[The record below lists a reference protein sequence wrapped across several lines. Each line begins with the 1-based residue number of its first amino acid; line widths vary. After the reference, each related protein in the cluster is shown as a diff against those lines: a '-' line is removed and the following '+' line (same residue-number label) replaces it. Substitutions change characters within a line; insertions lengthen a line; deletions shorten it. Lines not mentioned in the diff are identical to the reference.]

1 MKGEE
6 EEEWGVFGRPYP
18 GAGGQDGSVALA
30 QLYLVDHGMFIYL
43 TPFSLQKIPAFSL
56 PFYFFFPTTLLKA
69 KNNPKIIQRV
79 FEGWKEAKQFGQ
91 PSCLDTYSNQMFIPL
106 ISCGG
111 ERNFAGTLC
120 VPPTLEVPGRRLRHF
135 VLLGVFF
142 FSFLWELCQ
151 LAGSRESLFPWEL
164 PCWIRELGE
173 GQANWFQKIEFLFGK
188 RQLEVEAAPAW
199 WWGMPCHPASLP
211 YPAFSLS
218 CRGLRS
224 WEEAV
229 AIGWH
234 RGDTPGLP
242 TEPWSGGLGDV
253 PPWWGVQGEIEGF
266 LGCPEL
272 GAWWFS
278 APSFWSSVVSA
289 FGSPVVRSSEVVWL
303 QFSPSSDLGGCP
315 LSFLPEFSNWGC
327 PPLVSPSS
335 ELRVCLL
342 PVCSQFGTH
351 WLLCSP
357 QIQVL
362 VFVCPCFSP
371 SLELGAFPPSALP
384 QFGDRW
390 LPTLREFAV

>member
-1 MKGEE
+1 M
-6 EEEWGVFGRPYP
+6 
-18 GAGGQDGSVALA
+18 
-30 QLYLVDHGMFIYL
+30 
-43 TPFSLQKIPAFSL
+43 
-56 PFYFFFPTTLLKA
+56 
-69 KNNPKIIQRV
+69 
-79 FEGWKEAKQFGQ
+79 
-91 PSCLDTYSNQMFIPL
+91 
-106 ISCGG
+106 
-111 ERNFAGTLC
+111 
-120 VPPTLEVPGRRLRHF
+120 
-135 VLLGVFF
+135 
-142 FSFLWELCQ
+142 
-151 LAGSRESLFPWEL
+151 
-164 PCWIRELGE
+164 
-173 GQANWFQKIEFLFGK
+173 
-188 RQLEVEAAPAW
+188 
-199 WWGMPCHPASLP
+199 
-211 YPAFSLS
+211 
-218 CRGLRS
+218 
-224 WEEAV
+224 

-253 PPWWGVQGEIEGF
+253 PPWWGVQGELEGF
-266 LGCPEL
+266 FGCPEL

-315 LSFLPEFSNWGC
+315 LSVLPEFSNWGC

-357 QIQVL
+357 QIQIL
-362 VFVCPCFSP
+362 VFVCPRFSP